1 MLSDFSEKAQ
11 KIIAVAESVAFDFGH
26 SSVGSE
32 HLLLA
37 FLKVKDNKLKMLLEN
52 QNISYE
58 LVKKELL
65 NLFDKKDSLPFYMEY
80 TPVFKD
86 ILESSIK
93 ESRKCNEDKVSADI
107 LATEIMKK
115 RDSIAGEIL
124 GKYHCD
130 FSLII
135 EGLKVSKISALES
148 IEELANLNKKAL
160 QNPTFVYERDGELDA
175 VCNTLLRKQKANVML
190 VGDPGV
196 GKSALVEN
204 LAYKIAVGD
213 VVEELRGKTI
223 YELDI
228 SAIVAGTKYRGE
240 FEEKLKKIVKKIK
253 GDKDA
258 IIFIDEIHNIVGAG
272 GAEGAIDA
280 SNILKPYLARGEF
293 KCIGA
298 TTYDEYVK
306 IIEKEKAIERRFQL
320 IKLEEPSV
328 EKCMEILKKVKKE
341 YTDFHGV
348 DISDEICELIVEA
361 SKKYIV
367 DKFFPDKALDVLDY
381 GCVLAKK
388 QKNVNLTREL
398 VINSVEAIGG
408 VDVSGF
414 LEKSMLLDEL
424 NSKILGQQTAVEKVV
439 DQIISVEKGVVDE
452 KGPLAVFLFVGPSG
466 VGKTQLA
473 KELAKIYFGNEDAC
487 IKVDMADF
495 KESHSVSKILGA
507 SPGYVGCESQT
518 LLVDKI
524 RKKPSSVIVLDEIE
538 KAHKD
543 VVDLFLNVFDEG
555 YFYDSK
561 KRKVDFSNSII
572 VMTSNLGC
580 SSENKRIGF
589 LDFSKDN
596 EEVIKAV
603 NSHFSFEF
611 VNRIDEVVCFNFLDE
626 KTSKQIV
633 DNSIDYYQKKLN
645 FEFDKEFLSKDIV
658 GKEDVKKYGARFLKR
673 EVKKKI
679 IKVLENRVEVC

>member
-11 KIIAVAESVAFDFGH
+11 KIIAVAESIAFDFGH
-26 SSVGSE
+26 CSVGSE
-32 HLLLA
+32 HLLLS
-37 FLKVKDNKLKMLLEN
+37 FLKVKDNKLKVLLEK
-52 QNISYE
+52 QNITYE

-80 TPVFKD
+80 TPAFKD
-86 ILESSIK
+86 ILETSIR
-93 ESRKCNEDKVSADI
+93 ESRKLNEDKVGIDV
-107 LATEIMKK
+107 LAAETIKK
-115 RDSIAGEIL
+115 KDSIAGEIL
-124 GKYHCD
+124 EKYHCD
-130 FSLII
+130 FLHII
-135 EGLKVSKISALES
+135 EELKISRISALES
-148 IEELANLNKKAL
+148 IDELTNLNRKAL
-160 QNPTFVYERDGELDA
+160 QNPVFVYERDDEIER
-175 VCNTLLRKQKANVML
+175 VCNALLRKQKANVML
-190 VGDPGV
+190 VGEPGV

-204 LAYKIAVGD
+204 LAYKITVGD
-213 VVEELRGKTI
+213 VAEELKEKII

-228 SAIVAGTKYRGE
+228 PSIVAGTKYRGE

-253 GDKDA
+253 CDKNA

-280 SNILKPYLARGEF
+280 SNILKPYLARGDF

-298 TTYDEYVK
+298 TTYDEYVE
-306 IIEKEKAIERRFQL
+306 IIEKEKAVARRFQL
-320 IKLEEPSV
+320 IKLEEPDV
-328 EKCMEILKKVKKE
+328 KKCVEILKKVKQE
-341 YTDFHGV
+341 YSKFHEV
-348 DISDEICELIVEA
+348 NISNEVCEFIVNA

-388 QKNVNLTREL
+388 QSASDLTREL
-398 VINSVEAIGG
+398 AIKAVEEIGG
-408 VDVSGF
+408 VDISGF
-414 LEKSMLLDEL
+414 FERNMLIDRL
-424 NSKILGQQTAVEKVV
+424 NSKILGQQSAVEKVV
-439 DQIISVEKGVVDE
+439 DQIMCVEKGVVDE
-452 KGPLAVFLFVGPSG
+452 KGPLSVFLFVGPSG

-473 KELAKIYFGNEDAC
+473 KELAKIYFGSEDSY

-507 SPGYVGCESQT
+507 SPGYVGCDSQT

-524 RKKPSSVIVLDEIE
+524 RKKPSSIIILDEIE

-543 VVDLFLNVFDEG
+543 VVDLFLNIFDEG

-561 KRKVDFSNSII
+561 KRKVNFSNSII

-580 SSENKRIGF
+580 SAENKKIGF
-589 LDFSKDN
+589 LDFSKEN
-596 EEVIKAV
+596 EELIKAV
-603 NSHFSFEF
+603 DKHFSFEF
-611 VNRIDEVVCFNFLDE
+611 VNRIDEIVCFNFLDDE
-626 KTSKQIV
+626 TSKTIV
-633 DNSIDYYQKKLN
+633 NNYVEYYQKKFD
-645 FEFDKEFLSKDIV
+645 FEFNKEIFDGCVTKIEDI
-658 GKEDVKKYGARFLKR
+658 KKYGARFLKR